1 MIKLCAFAD
10 EANSSL
16 DGQIQALKENNIP
29 YLEVRGINGKS
40 VAGFTANEAK
50 DYQKQLS
57 DNGIAVWSVGS
68 ALGKVDID
76 CDFEDY
82 KNTVRH
88 VCEMANIFKTDK
100 IRMFSFYKAYEE
112 RNKVIDYLSQMV
124 EIGKEYGVLMC
135 HENEKGIYGDVAD
148 RCVDVLDNVKDLK
161 CVYDPANFIQCD
173 EKADKTLALLHHRAI
188 YFHIK
193 DVIEATQQIVPAGYG
208 DGKID
213 KLIADI
219 SDDKVLTLEPHLSA
233 FVGYK
238 NIDDTEMKHKFSFA
252 NAREAFDAAVKA
264 TKDILVKT
272 GYKEIN
278 GEFIK

>member
-1 MIKLCAFAD
+1 
-10 EANSSL
+10 
-16 DGQIQALKENNIP
+16 
-29 YLEVRGINGKS
+29 
-40 VAGFTANEAK
+40 
-50 DYQKQLS
+50 
-57 DNGIAVWSVGS
+57 
-68 ALGKVDID
+68 
-76 CDFEDY
+76 
-82 KNTVRH
+82 
-88 VCEMANIFKTDK
+88 
-100 IRMFSFYKAYEE
+100 
-112 RNKVIDYLSQMV
+112 
-124 EIGKEYGVLMC
+124 MC

-252 NAREAFDAAVKA
+252 DSREAFDAAVKA
-264 TKDILVKT
+264 TKDILIKT

-278 GEFIK
+278 GEFVK

>member
-1 MIKLCAFAD
+1 MIKLSAFAD
-10 EANSSL
+10 EASSSL
-16 DGQIQALKENNIP
+16 EGQIKALNENNIP

-40 VAGFTANEAK
+40 VAGFTAEEAK
-50 DYQKQLS
+50 EYQKQLS
-57 DNGIAVWSVGS
+57 DNGITVWSVGS
-68 ALGKVDID
+68 ALGKVDIA

-88 VCEMANIFKTDK
+88 VCEMANVFKTDK

-252 NAREAFDAAVKA
+252 NSREAFDAAVKA
-264 TKDILVKT
+264 TKDILIKT

-278 GEFIK
+278 GEFVK

>member
-1 MIKLCAFAD
+1 MIKLSAFAD
-10 EANSSL
+10 EASSSL
-16 DGQIQALKENNIP
+16 EGQIKALNENNIP

-40 VAGFTANEAK
+40 VAGFTAEEAK
-50 DYQKQLS
+50 EYQKQLS
-57 DNGIAVWSVGS
+57 DNGITVWSVGS
-68 ALGKVDID
+68 ALGKVDIA

-88 VCEMANIFKTDK
+88 VCEMANVFKTDK

-252 NAREAFDAAVKA
+252 DSREAFDAAVKA
-264 TKDILVKT
+264 TKDILIKT

-278 GEFIK
+278 GEFVK

>member
-10 EANSSL
+10 EADRL
-16 DGQIQALKENNIP
+16 LEGQIKALNENNIT

-40 VAGFTANEAK
+40 VAAFTAEEAK
-50 DYQKQLS
+50 EYQKILT
-57 DNGIAVWSVGS
+57 DNGVAVWSVGS
-68 ALGKVDID
+68 ALGKVDIN
-76 CDFEDY
+76 CDFNEY

-112 RNKVIDYLSQMV
+112 RNKVIDYLSEMV
-124 EIGKEYGVLMC
+124 EIGNEYGVLMC

-148 RCVDVLDNVKDLK
+148 RCVDVLDNVKGIK
-161 CVYDPANFIQCD
+161 CVYDPANFIQCG
-173 EKADKTLALLHHRAI
+173 EKADKTLSLLHHRAI

-193 DVIEATQQIVPAGYG
+193 DVIEQTQQIVPAGYG

-213 KLIADI
+213 KLIADVK
-219 SDDKVLTLEPHLSA
+219 DDKVLTLEPHLSS
-233 FVGYK
+233 FIGFK
-238 NIDDTEMKHKFSFA
+238 NIDNTEMKHKFAFA
-252 NAREAFDAAVKA
+252 NSREAFDAAVKA
-264 TKDILVKT
+264 TKDLLNGA
-272 GYKEIN
+272 GYIEIN

>member
-10 EANSSL
+10 EASSSL
-16 DGQIQALKENNIP
+16 EGQIKALNENNIP

-40 VAGFTANEAK
+40 VAGFTAEEAK
-50 DYQKQLS
+50 EYQKQLS
-57 DNGIAVWSVGS
+57 DNGLAVWSVGS
-68 ALGKVDID
+68 ALGKVDIA

-100 IRMFSFYKAYEE
+100 IRIFSFYKAYEE

-173 EKADKTLALLHHRAI
+173 EKADKTLALLHNRAI

-264 TKDILVKT
+264 TKDILIKT

-278 GEFIK
+278 GEFVK

>member
-1 MIKLCAFAD
+1 MIKLSAFAD
-10 EANSSL
+10 EASSSL
-16 DGQIQALKENNIP
+16 EGQIKALNENNIP

-40 VAGFTANEAK
+40 VAGFTAEEAK
-50 DYQKQLS
+50 EYQKQLS
-57 DNGIAVWSVGS
+57 DNGITVWSVGS
-68 ALGKVDID
+68 ALGKVDIA

-252 NAREAFDAAVKA
+252 DSREAFDAAVKA
-264 TKDILVKT
+264 TKDILIKT

-278 GEFIK
+278 GEFVK